1 MLVAALSTGHK
12 LGLGLMGLAFIVFAL
27 SSSFLFPRFSPNFP
41 GGRLRVFLVVTFA
54 FFIAMLAAVEVFGKE
69 SEEAKGGE
77 KKAEQPLGKSSPE
90 LRVNVTEVDFKIKLA
105 QKKFSPGSYELDL
118 TNDGPSPHNLTI
130 KGPGV
135 SNAATPTIGRGKTA
149 KVDVA
154 LKAGTYE
161 FYCSVPGHKQL
172 GMDLQVK
179 VA

>member
-1 MLVAALSTGHK
+1 MLLGLSTGHK
-12 LGLGLMGLAFIVFAL
+12 LGLALVGAAFILFAL
-27 SSSFLFPRFSPNFP
+27 ASAFLIPRFQPDYP
-41 GGRLRVFLVVTFA
+41 GQRGLRFFLVGALALFVG
-54 FFIAMLAAVEVFGKE
+54 MMAAVYFFGKE
-69 SEEAKGGE
+69 AKEAKGGE
-77 KKAEQPLGKSSPE
+77 SAPPASAGAAVK
-90 LRVNVTEVDFKIKLA
+90 VTEVDFKIKLA

-135 SNAATPTIGRGKTA
+135 SNAATPTIGKGKTA